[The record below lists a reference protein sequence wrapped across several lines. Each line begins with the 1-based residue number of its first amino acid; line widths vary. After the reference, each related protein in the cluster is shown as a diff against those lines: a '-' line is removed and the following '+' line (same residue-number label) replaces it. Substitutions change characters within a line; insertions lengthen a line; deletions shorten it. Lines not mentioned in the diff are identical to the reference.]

1 MRKDLILYKGNSFN
15 SYLEFSKFYNI
26 PYAKLCRQLKR
37 GTSLSKIVKTKA
49 SPLKIR
55 YNGKTYNSKSELA
68 RVHNISSSLLH
79 SRLHNGKTVKE
90 SLMQDTREI
99 KVKDKVYKNLK
110 DLCDKLDIPYRK
122 AYYQI
127 KEKGLSLP
135 KLIQMYSK
143 EREASGKCTK

>member
-37 GTSLSKIVKTKA
+37 GTSLNEIVKTKA
-49 SPLKIR
+49 SPFKIK
-55 YNGKTYNSKSELA
+55 YNGKTFNSKSELA
-68 RVHNISSSLLH
+68 RAYKISSDLLH

-90 SLMQDTREI
+90 ALLQESREI
-99 KVKDKVYKNLK
+99 KVKNKIYKNLK
-110 DLCDKLDIPYRK
+110 DFCIELGIPYRK

-127 KEKGLSLP
+127 KEKGISFTE
-135 KLIQMYSK
+135 LIQMYSK
-143 EREASGKCTK
+143 ECET